1 MNYQTFAPHPDLS
14 DFVKCYWI
22 LEVPAEPNPEKQR
35 AIADGYIEM
44 IFHLADDVKSY
55 TDEEGYTLQPRAM
68 ILGHPIKPFFF
79 EPTGNVDT
87 FAVRFLPY
95 GLANLINKPIKEL
108 TDKVLPLNE
117 VFDDDFSQDATQQI
131 NQASDTQERIAIIER
146 LLFEKLNQKETV
158 DYIVKNTI
166 DVLIATKGNHLESAS
181 TLENKRQ
188 LQRKFTQQIG
198 LSPKQLG
205 KIIRLQTAL
214 RKLLNQPTEKLY
226 HIAYDA
232 NYYDQAHFIRDFKEF
247 TGISPKTFGKIH
259 LWK

>member
-1 MNYQTFAPHPDLS
+1 MNYETFAPHPDLS

-55 TDEEGYTLQPRAM
+55 TDEEDYTLQPRAM

-95 GLANLINKPIKEL
+95 GLANLINKPIKDL
-108 TDKVLPLNE
+108 TDRVLPLNE
-117 VFDDDFSQDATQQI
+117 VFDDNFSREITQQV
-131 NQASDTQERIAIIER
+131 NQANNTQERIAIIER
-146 LLFEKLNQKETV
+146 LLFKKLNQKETV

-166 DVLIATKGNHLESAS
+166 DALIATRG
-181 TLENKRQ
+181 
-188 LQRKFTQQIG
+188 
-198 LSPKQLG
+198 KQLAS
-205 KIIRLQTAL
+205 ILARAI
-214 RKLLNQPTEKLY
+214 NV
-226 HIAYDA
+226 
-232 NYYDQAHFIRDFKEF
+232 NFNVN
-247 TGISPKTFGKIH
+247 SPNKSD
-259 LWK
+259 LVPNN